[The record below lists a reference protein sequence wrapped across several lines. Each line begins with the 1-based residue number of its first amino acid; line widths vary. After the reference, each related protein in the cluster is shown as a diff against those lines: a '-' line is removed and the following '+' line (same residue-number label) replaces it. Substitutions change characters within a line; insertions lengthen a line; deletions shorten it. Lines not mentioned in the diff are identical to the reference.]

1 MCMVER
7 GPMRK
12 GKALCV
18 CGGSRQN
25 GVKGQLKGLESTDS
39 YKKQQQ
45 QRVSV
50 PQSQNARDKGHTANY
65 QVPRNNQRLLGH

>member
-45 QRVSV
+45 QRVSLFPRAKMLETRV
-50 PQSQNARDKGHTANY
+50 TQPTTKYQGITRDS
-65 QVPRNNQRLLGH
+65 